1 MRWDRLWINCRAATM
16 AGADGSYGIIEDGAV
31 AAAAGRIAW
40 IGRRAEL
47 PGEPSELSRQ
57 CIDLHG
63 AWLTPGLIDAHTHLA
78 FAGERSAEFE
88 QRLAGT
94 SYQDI
99 QQRGGG
105 ILSTVRAVRAASPE
119 RLAELT
125 LARAA
130 RLAALGVTTVE
141 IKSGYGLSL
150 ADERKQ
156 LRAAQLVGERLS
168 MRVSKTFLGAHA
180 MPPEFGASRAEY
192 VSHVARELLP
202 ALAAEGLIDA
212 VDAYCEHVAFS
223 APEISIL
230 FDAARALGLPVKLH
244 ADQLSDGGGGALAA
258 RYRALSADH
267 VEYTSADGIA
277 RLAQAGTVALL
288 LPAAFYCLRE
298 THPPP
303 IDALRANGVRMAIAS
318 DCNPGTAPILNPGTI
333 MNMACTL
340 FRLTP
345 AEALAGYTREAAR
358 ALGLLHEI
366 GTLEQGKSADFAI
379 WDCSGPAELSYWI
392 DGITPLGRVF
402 RGEPTAASPAAS
414 PAARMPT

>member
-1 MRWDRLWINCRAATM
+1 MRWDRLWINCHAATM
-16 AGADGSYGIIEDGAV
+16 AGADRTYGAIEDAAV
-31 AAAAGRIAW
+31 AAEAGRIAW
-40 IGRRAEL
+40 IGRRAQL
-47 PGEPSELSRQ
+47 PGAPSELSRH
-57 CIDLHG
+57 CFDLHG

-88 QRLAGT
+88 QRLAGA
-94 SYQDI
+94 SYQDL
-99 QQRGGG
+99 QRRGAG
-105 ILSTVRAVRAASPE
+105 ILSTVRSVRAASPE
-119 RLAELT
+119 LLAELT
-125 LARAA
+125 IARAE
-130 RLAALGVTTVE
+130 RRAALGVTTAE
-141 IKSGYGLSL
+141 LKSGYGRALEH
-150 ADERKQ
+150 ERKQ
-156 LRAAQLVGERLS
+156 LHAARLVGERLP

-212 VDAYCEHVAFS
+212 VDAFCEQVAFS
-223 APEISIL
+223 APEVSIL
-230 FDAARALGLPVKLH
+230 FDAAGALGLPVKLH
-244 ADQLSDGGGGALAA
+244 ADQLSDGGGAALAA
-258 RYRALSADH
+258 RYGALSADH
-267 VEYTSADGIA
+267 VEYSSPDGIE
-277 RLAQAGTVALL
+277 RLARAGTVAVL

-298 THPPP
+298 TRAPPL
-303 IDALRANGVRMAIAS
+303 DALRANGVGMAVAS

-366 GTLEQGKSADFAI
+366 GTLERGKSADFAI

-392 DGITPLGRVF
+392 DGIRPVGRVF
-402 RGEPTAASPAAS
+402 RGEPAAAL
-414 PAARMPT
+414 PAARAPA